1 MNKKGFTLVEL
12 LAVIAILGI
21 IGIVAAVSMGGV
33 KNKVDLKL
41 VEGNINLILT
51 TAKQYGE
58 LDLNSLVNTRKQV
71 TVAYLKEHFELD
83 IGPEYDNFLIDVS
96 LKNRR
101 AYACICGTTELENI
115 VGSEKVEELSSYLC
129 STILGDVNNDNKLN
143 CEDMNVLSNYLNHY
157 PVSIYLQN
165 ADLDNS
171 GQVNNK
177 DRTALYKLLSAN
189 GISCS

>member
-83 IGPEYDNFLIDVS
+83 IDPEYDNFLIDVS

-115 VGSEKVEELSSYLC
+115 VGSENVEELSSYLC

-143 CEDMNVLSNYLNHY
+143 CEDMNVLSYYLNHY

-177 DRTALYKLLSAN
+177 DRTVLYKLLSEN

>member
-58 LDLNSLVNTRKQV
+58 LDLNSLSTSRKQV

-83 IGPEYDNFLIDVS
+83 IEPEYDNFVIDVS

-101 AYACICGTTELENI
+101 ASACISGTTELENI
-115 VGSEKVEELSSYLC
+115 VGSEKVEELNSYLC
-129 STILGDVNNDNKLN
+129 SSLPGDVNNDGMQKCDDLLMLF
-143 CEDMNVLSNYLNHY
+143 DYLTGKQV
-157 PVSIYLQN
+157 PIYRPN
-165 ADLDNS
+165 ADVNQDGNI
-171 GQVNNK
+171 NNK
-177 DRTALYKLLSAN
+177 DTTKLDSILRN
-189 GISCS
+189 LGINCG